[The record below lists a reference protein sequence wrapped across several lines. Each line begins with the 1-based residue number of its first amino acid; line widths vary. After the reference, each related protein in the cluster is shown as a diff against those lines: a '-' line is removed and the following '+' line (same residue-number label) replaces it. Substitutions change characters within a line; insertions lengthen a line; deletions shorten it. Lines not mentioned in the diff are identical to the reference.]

1 MSRPGGN
8 PDLVKYQFKTDRSEP
23 CTAKLTLRVPPS
35 QYAELKKLPNWQEKV
50 RGAIAELI
58 EEEIPATSEGE
69 KN

>member
-8 PDLVKYQFKTDRSEP
+8 PDLVEHQFKTDRPEP

-35 QYAELKKLPNWQEKV
+35 QYADLQKIPDWQEKV
-50 RGAIAELI
+50 RDAIAKLV
-58 EEEIPATSEGE
+58 E